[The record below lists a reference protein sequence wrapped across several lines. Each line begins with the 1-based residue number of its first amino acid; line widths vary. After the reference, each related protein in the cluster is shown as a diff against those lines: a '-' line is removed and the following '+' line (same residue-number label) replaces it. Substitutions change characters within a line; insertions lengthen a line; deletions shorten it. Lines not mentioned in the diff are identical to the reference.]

1 MLKINIKIK
10 EHVSSDSDRVEM
22 FVKHNKKVTHV
33 SLDYIIVPCLDK
45 YRYIYKHKLL
55 DKPKLEFTWTITDEI
70 IKYLININCSITTVP
85 KDTNQVKKHRQIT
98 LFTLARGAAKTY

>member
-1 MLKINIKIK
+1 M
-10 EHVSSDSDRVEM
+10 SSDSDRVEM
-22 FVKHNKKVTHV
+22 FVKHNKTVTHV

-55 DKPKLEFTWTITDEI
+55 DKPKLGFTWTITDEI
-70 IKYLININCSITTVP
+70 LKYLININCSITTVP